1 MIKTK
6 EKSRRKSKGLS
17 LAYKVLTSAIS
28 TIFASFAKETV
39 KVTFASWTVST
50 KKAKNAIR
58 ALFTAKAEKAMFIFI
73 NNVN

>member
-1 MIKTK
+1 MHTADTVHK
-6 EKSRRKSKGLS
+6 EEKKI
-17 LAYKVLTSAIS
+17 TTFAIS

-39 KVTFASWTVST
+39 KVTFAIWTVST